1 MVKIGVS
8 VNLSFLVANVSVEC
22 SYLMLR
28 VIAKRALFYPDEL
41 VHPNELFLGTGCV
54 VTFIRPDEFEF
65 YYSVRLCGIVIEIVP
80 DRTIFNTWLTYK
92 PRNLCA
98 SAELQLECVIPRSPS
113 FVNELQMSPPAE
125 YWFLVQQKLCTFC
138 NYAHFRDNW
147 STFQYQEH

>member
-1 MVKIGVS
+1 MKAFVS
-8 VNLSFLVANVSVEC
+8 SGLLLLLIAWIWRCLGQQPVSVEC

-98 SAELQLECVIPRSPS
+98 SAELQLECVIPRS
-113 FVNELQMSPPAE
+113 V
-125 YWFLVQQKLCTFC
+125 
-138 NYAHFRDNW
+138 
-147 STFQYQEH
+147 